1 MNKDRMGCVTCE
13 SNWADAIPS
22 VYTLSGTQSTQVKL
36 RTHIFSCIV
45 CFPLTPPPR
54 QRAQEREQYFFQR
67 KRKKRKGRN
76 RIVRDEGIRGLG
88 AEDGYQK

>member
-13 SNWADAIPS
+13 SNRADAIPS

-45 CFPLTPPPR
+45 CFPLTPPPPPKSAGE
-54 QRAQEREQYFFQR
+54 RAIFFS
-67 KRKKRKGRN
+67 KKEKKKKG
-76 RIVRDEGIRGLG
+76 
-88 AEDGYQK
+88 KK

>member
-13 SNWADAIPS
+13 SNRADAIPS

-45 CFPLTPPPR
+45 CFPLTPPAKER
-54 QRAQEREQYFFQR
+54 RRESNIFFKERE
-67 KRKKRKGRN
+67 KKEREE
-76 RIVRDEGIRGLG
+76 IGL
-88 AEDGYQK
+88 

>member
-13 SNWADAIPS
+13 SNRADAIPS

-45 CFPLTPPPR
+45 CFPLTPPR
-54 QRAQEREQYFFQR
+54 QRVQEREQYFFQR

-76 RIVRDEGIRGLG
+76 RIVRDGGIRGLG

>member
-13 SNWADAIPS
+13 SNRADAIPS

-45 CFPLTPPPR
+45 CFPLTPPPPKSAGE
-54 QRAQEREQYFFQR
+54 RAIFFS
-67 KRKKRKGRN
+67 KKEKKKKG
-76 RIVRDEGIRGLG
+76 
-88 AEDGYQK
+88 KK

>member
-13 SNWADAIPS
+13 SNRTDAIPS

-45 CFPLTPPPR
+45 CFPLTPPPAKER
-54 QRAQEREQYFFQR
+54 RRESNIFFKERE
-67 KRKKRKGRN
+67 KKEREE
-76 RIVRDEGIRGLG
+76 IGL
-88 AEDGYQK
+88 